1 MLTES
6 QWLRVELRNCRMSG
20 LVVSQSRLRDV
31 RFTEG
36 KLDGGD
42 FRLSRAERVVFDACA
57 MPDADLY
64 EAQLT
69 HVLFDHCD
77 LRRAHFS
84 AVKTDDLRLR
94 GSDLEGLRG
103 ATALRGAV
111 VSPEQVLPLA
121 LSVFAELGITI
132 EREDPPA

>member
-1 MLTES
+1 
-6 QWLRVELRNCRMSG
+6 
-20 LVVSQSRLRDV
+20 
-31 RFTEG
+31 
-36 KLDGGD
+36 
-42 FRLSRAERVVFDACA
+42 

-69 HVLFDHCD
+69 HVLFDSCD

-84 AVKTDDLRLR
+84 AVKTDGLRLHESDVEGVR
-94 GSDLEGLRG
+94 GGDLAARV
-103 ATALRGAV
+103 RC

-132 EREDPPA
+132 EREEPPA